1 MFSFS
6 IFLVSNLKTY
16 FHDSE
21 GNFNNKIKTS
31 AFIPMFY
38 VFKENNIINA
48 LFSHGSCCFYPLG
61 RKELA
66 KTNL

>member
-1 MFSFS
+1 M
-6 IFLVSNLKTY
+6 IQRGILSNKM
-16 FHDSE
+16 
-21 GNFNNKIKTS
+21 KTS

-48 LFSHGSCCFYPLG
+48 LFSRGSCCFYPLG